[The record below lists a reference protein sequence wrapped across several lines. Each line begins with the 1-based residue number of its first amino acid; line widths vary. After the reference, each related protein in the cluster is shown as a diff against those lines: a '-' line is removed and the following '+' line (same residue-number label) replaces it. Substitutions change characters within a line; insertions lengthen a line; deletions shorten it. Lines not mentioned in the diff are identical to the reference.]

1 MSSGLKRAL
10 PKPGKGSHEPEPI
23 SIIIAARNEAQNLP
37 RLLTS
42 LAQLHPYSAAYEVI
56 IVNDHSTDES
66 MEILNNWAG
75 QFGIRVLDF
84 QDEIPGLIGKKAAL
98 QKGIEAASF
107 DILAFTDADCIIPPT
122 WLDEI
127 SRVMDPETDYLLGYS
142 TILAE
147 ENESSLTLV
156 NFERSIYYIL
166 AAAGI
171 SNHRPITASACNMI
185 YRKSLFEKAGGFQGI
200 GHLPSGDDD
209 LMLIKLMPFIRKAC
223 YNPAPAMQI
232 TSIEGRSIAKHFNKN
247 IRRASKFRYHPPYL
261 KALSAFVFLYFCMF
275 YAALILLVAGR
286 GDFLL
291 LGVVGLKSALELAI
305 SQQHLALAHKT
316 HLGILYFT
324 QILIFPLQFVFY
336 AIRGSL
342 GRYQWKGTSQS

>member
-66 MEILNNWAG
+66 MEILSNWEG
-75 QFGIRVLDF
+75 QFEIRVIDF
-84 QDEIPGLIGKKAAL
+84 QEELSGLVGKKAAL
-98 QKGIEAASF
+98 QKGIDAASY

-122 WLDEI
+122 WLEEI
-127 SRVMDPETDYLLGYS
+127 SRVMELDTDYLLGYS
-142 TILAE
+142 TILADE
-147 ENESSLTLV
+147 TESSLTLV
-156 NFERSIYYIL
+156 NFERSIYYVL

-171 SNHRPITASACNMI
+171 SRRKPITASACNMI
-185 YRKSLFEKAGGFQGI
+185 YRKSLFHNAGGFQGI
-200 GHLPSGDDD
+200 GHLASGDDD
-209 LMLIKLMPFIRKAC
+209 LMLIKMMPSIRKAI

-232 TSIEGRSIAKHFNKN
+232 TCIEGNSIAKQYNKN
-247 IRRASKFRYHPPYL
+247 IRRASKFRYHPAYL
-261 KALSAFVFLYFCMF
+261 KALSFFVFLYFCLF

-291 LGVVGLKSALELAI
+291 LGVVALKSMVELSI
-305 SQQHLALAHKT
+305 SQRHLVMVHKT
-316 HLGILYFT
+316 HLGILYFA
-324 QILIFPLQFVFY
+324 QIIIFPLQFIFY

-342 GRYQWKGTSQS
+342 GKYQWK